1 MKIGFI
7 GVGRMGRAMSKN
19 LLNAGYELII
29 YDIDKQAVRHL
40 VSLGARAAKSPR
52 EMAEE
57 SEVILACLPSPRA
70 LEEVILGDEGVLKA
84 AQSGSVLIDLGTT
97 DPETIKRIAR
107 YATERGVEVLDAPV
121 SGGTEGA
128 EAGTLSIMVGG
139 KREVFQGYF
148 EVFRCIGEKIHYVGE
163 LGSGSLVKI
172 VNNLMSS
179 CNTVAMVEGL
189 ALGVKAGMDPETLY
203 KVIKES
209 SGFSRSF
216 ESRWARRI
224 AKGDYDPGFTINLV
238 RKDLGLAFKMGK
250 ELDVPL
256 FMTHTAD
263 QVYSLAQSKGLHER
277 DTSCIALF
285 YEDLLK
291 IKLGMSKEEERS

>member
-107 YATERGVEVLDAPV
+107 YATRERRRGVGRP
-121 SGGTEGA
+121 G
-128 EAGTLSIMVGG
+128 
-139 KREVFQGYF
+139 Q
-148 EVFRCIGEKIHYVGE
+148 
-163 LGSGSLVKI
+163 
-172 VNNLMSS
+172 
-179 CNTVAMVEGL
+179 
-189 ALGVKAGMDPETLY
+189 
-203 KVIKES
+203 
-209 SGFSRSF
+209 
-216 ESRWARRI
+216 RRNR
-224 AKGDYDPGFTINLV
+224 G
-238 RKDLGLAFKMGK
+238 R
-250 ELDVPL
+250 
-256 FMTHTAD
+256 
-263 QVYSLAQSKGLHER
+263 
-277 DTSCIALF
+277 
-285 YEDLLK
+285 
-291 IKLGMSKEEERS
+291 